1 MKKIP
6 MIILSVATAGCIAAG
21 TAAVLSEKQTAN
33 VEQGGNSGHL
43 APAKKDISSLIVNT
57 IADQIYTGQAITP
70 AVIILDGQT
79 QLVQDKDYTLQ
90 YADNIHVGTA
100 HITITGTGK
109 YTGTATINFGIVAP
123 FEGVLDYEFKDN
135 TITSYTGT
143 DAEVMI
149 PASYS
154 LGKSITQS
162 ESVVFEYQSSG
173 EENKNEGT
181 ADGGHSLYND
191 VKSWLQAKFPL
202 TEDKLNTMTSAI
214 VYGNTSGDR
223 SYFTYSIN
231 NTNGTHYDISVTY
244 TYQQY
249 VAGNDYQVTA
259 IGNRAFWGRSI
270 TSVSFPAS
278 INTIGNQAFEQSQL
292 TAITLPSTI
301 TTLGDNAFAN
311 IPNLASVTIEGDL
324 DSIGSWVFNN
334 CNNLTSISITHLT
347 KLGYGMFAGATNL
360 QSVTLPSGLTEIAV
374 SAFSRSG
381 LTNVT
386 IPASVVTIGSE
397 AFGNCNNLTS
407 VIFDGNSSITTIGAG
422 AFMDCTSLG
431 SVTLPASVT
440 SVENFAFQNCNNLT
454 TLKLSSLS
462 MVTLGG
468 MIVSDGT
475 TIKVPQILL
484 SSYQNTYPDYNFER
498 EPAYDVTYQIKY
510 INDGQSF
517 QTSSSLNGDMTYC
530 WASDPSKEGYTFLG
544 WSTIENDSNYIVDKS
559 TWTPTADTTLYA
571 IYQVNNT

>member
-1 MKKIP
+1 MKKLP
-6 MIILSVATAGCIAAG
+6 IILLSVATAGCIAAG
-21 TAAVLSEKQTAN
+21 TAAVLSEKQVAN
-33 VEQGGNSGHL
+33 VEQGENNGNL
-43 APAKKDISSLIVNT
+43 TPAKKDISSLIVNT
-57 IADQIYTGQAITP
+57 ISDQIYTGQAITP

-79 QLVQDKDYTLQ
+79 QLVQDTDYTLQ

-100 HITITGTGK
+100 HITITGTGN
-109 YTGTATINFGIVAP
+109 YTGIATINFGIVAP
-123 FEGVLDYEFKDN
+123 ANVLNFEFDGN

-143 DAEVMI
+143 DTEVTI

-154 LGKSITQS
+154 LGKTITQT
-162 ESVVFEYQSSG
+162 ESVVFDYTQSGGSD
-173 EENKNEGT
+173 KTEGT

-191 VKSWLQAKFPL
+191 VKTWLQSKFSL
-202 TEDKLNTMTSAI
+202 SEDKLNTMTSAI
-214 VYGNTSGDR
+214 VYGNTSGDT
-223 SYFTYSIN
+223 SYCTYSIN

-259 IGNRAFWGRSI
+259 IGNRAFWGKSI
-270 TSVSFPAS
+270 
-278 INTIGNQAFEQSQL
+278 QSL
-292 TAITLPSTI
+292 IIPSTI
-301 TTLGDNAFAN
+301 TSIGDYAFEQCS
-311 IPNLASVTIEGDL
+311 NLASVTIPSSVQTLGFNAFANNQGLLSVTIEGD
-324 DSIGSWVFNN
+324 IANPGNWTFNN
-334 CNNLTSISITHLT
+334 CQNLTSVSMVNLT
-347 KLGYGMFAGATNL
+347 KFAYGMFA
-360 QSVTLPSGLTEIAV
+360 
-374 SAFSRSG
+374 
-381 LTNVT
+381 
-386 IPASVVTIGSE
+386 
-397 AFGNCNNLTS
+397 NCNNLTS
-407 VIFDGNSSITTIGAG
+407 VTIPTGVTSIEVSAFSGSGLTSILIPRTVTTIGSEAFAHCASLISITFEDTSAITTIGAG
-422 AFMDCTSLG
+422 AFTGCTSLD
-431 SVTLPASVT
+431 SVTLPATVT

-517 QTSSSLNGDMTYC
+517 QTSSSLNGDMAYC

-544 WSTIENDSNYIVDKS
+544 WSTVADDSNYIVDKS